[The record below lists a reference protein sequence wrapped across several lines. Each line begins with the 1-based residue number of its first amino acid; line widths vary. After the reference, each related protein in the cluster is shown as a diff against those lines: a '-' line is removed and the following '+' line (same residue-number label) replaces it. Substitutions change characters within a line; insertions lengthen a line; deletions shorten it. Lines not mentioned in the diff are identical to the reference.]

1 MNQEL
6 PDVEAGFRKGR
17 GSRYQHPLDH
27 SGGEK
32 QQGNDRET
40 STFDSLTLLKPFTM
54 WITINWK
61 ILKDMGM
68 RPPYLNSERP
78 LCRTKS
84 NSENQTWNNA
94 LIQNWER
101 VCQGCILL
109 PCLINLFGRVHH
121 VKCQAE

>member
-61 ILKDMGM
+61 ILKDMVVKDHLI
-68 RPPYLNSERP
+68 YLQR
-78 LCRTKS
+78 
-84 NSENQTWNNA
+84 
-94 LIQNWER
+94 
-101 VCQGCILL
+101 
-109 PCLINLFGRVHH
+109 NLYA
-121 VKCQAE
+121 C